1 VHRKAWEKICDI
13 SRKEFEAVYQRL
25 DVKLEE
31 RGESFYNPFIPDV
44 LKMLDDKGLTE
55 ISDGA
60 TCIFFPGQ
68 KDPLMV
74 RKSDGGYG
82 YASTD
87 MAALWYRLNE
97 EKADWVIY
105 VTDVGQ
111 SNHFKNVFKVRSASF
126 AGRCVDLVSR
136 EVPRGCSFSV

>member
-1 VHRKAWEKICDI
+1 VHRKAWQKICDI

-111 SNHFKNVFKVRSASF
+111 SNHFKNVFKVRRAARLLGAAVIWSQGLFPEEAT
-126 AGRCVDLVSR
+126 
-136 EVPRGCSFSV
+136 